1 MLGAASR
8 MVTFYFARCLGG
20 ALFIKCRLTLSTLQP
35 WQKMKECFKPPLK
48 SWARWQTEKA
58 IIRQDSA
65 YHWVLEGHSSSPG
78 ISITLLCRSILKP
91 TAHCETGWI
100 MDSCFASHK
109 EAGVRV
115 HLDTHIPGVL
125 ITFCVCTIRCDKMG
139 NTALRKVKKTKQKI
153 FVSMSCIRSLFLS
166 PLSIFLSSFCCSAS
180 TFCTRLRQRLL
191 FCRSEIHCMVF
202 DRHQLDQDAKWNQK
216 CRCWTLTF
224 SLYLNKVLQRIHKS
238 QRRSDLWLFL

>member
-139 NTALRKVKKTKQKI
+139 NTALREYELKSKKQNRK
-153 FVSMSCIRSLFLS
+153 FLYPCHVYALCFSL
-166 PLSIFLSSFCCSAS
+166 PCQSFCLVSVAPRPHSAQGS
-180 TFCTRLRQRLL
+180 G
-191 FCRSEIHCMVF
+191 SVF
-202 DRHQLDQDAKWNQK
+202 YSADQKYIVWS
-216 CRCWTLTF
+216 LTDI
-224 SLYLNKVLQRIHKS
+224 S
-238 QRRSDLWLFL
+238 